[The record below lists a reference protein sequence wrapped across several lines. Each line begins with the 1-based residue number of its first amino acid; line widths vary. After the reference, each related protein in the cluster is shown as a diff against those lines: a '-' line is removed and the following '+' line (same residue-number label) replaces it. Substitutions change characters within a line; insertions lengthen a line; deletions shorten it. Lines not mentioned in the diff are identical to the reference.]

1 MVHICVRDV
10 SWIQPVHN
18 NNSTQLILT
27 FINVNL
33 PLDGYI
39 IRSNFDTTN
48 YNLCMPHAVYDGN
61 MCYCVCD
68 NYNQIHFL

>member
-1 MVHICVRDV
+1 MGAQFIYIHVNSSDKTQYTMVHIMCVRDV

-48 YNLCMPHAVYDGN
+48 
-61 MCYCVCD
+61 
-68 NYNQIHFL
+68 